1 MKGMLLKVVSLR
13 LDPGNGRNYQKP
25 WLAKG
30 SVWPSG
36 EQTSLAATPF
46 QNSGAGTS
54 GEMWLLSTPSFATHQ
69 PRYWEPHAGLF
80 HSCHLFKG
88 GQGDPVCDEAHPV
101 PVPTSKLMLV
111 TCGDLGQLGAP

>member
-1 MKGMLLKVVSLR
+1 MKGMILKMVSLG

-36 EQTSLAATPF
+36 EQTSRT
-46 QNSGAGTS
+46 QEQERVE
-54 GEMWLLSTPSFATHQ
+54 EMGLLSTPSFATPQ
-69 PRYWEPHAGLF
+69 RPYWEPHAGLF

-88 GQGDPVCDEAHPV
+88 GQGDPVCGEAHPV
-101 PVPTSKLMLV
+101 PVPTSKPMLV